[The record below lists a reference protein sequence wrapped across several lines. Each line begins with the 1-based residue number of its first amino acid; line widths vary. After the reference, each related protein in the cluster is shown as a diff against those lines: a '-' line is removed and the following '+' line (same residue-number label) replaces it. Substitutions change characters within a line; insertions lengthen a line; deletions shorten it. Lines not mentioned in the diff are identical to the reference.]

1 VAELLQSDTIL
12 ECRGVGKSYGGLRA
26 VSDVSLSVRR
36 GEILGIIGPNGAG
49 KTTLFSVISGHV
61 PASTGT
67 IILNSVDVTRKPAYV
82 RARMGMG
89 RTFQIVRP
97 IPSLTVLEDVM
108 IGAFAAYRSRDA
120 AARRAVDVLDQV
132 ELSDRAGAMAGDLT
146 LAGRK
151 RLEIARALAGNTQ
164 ILLLDEVMAG
174 LNPSEANRA
183 IAMIHRLRD
192 SGVSIVLIEHNLKVV
207 NELAQNVV
215 VLDHGAEIAQG
226 KPAEVLSNPDVI
238 RAYLGNRK
246 VAK

>member
-1 VAELLQSDTIL
+1 VAERVVSDVIL
-12 ECRGVGKSYGGLRA
+12 ECRGVGKSYGGLKA

-61 PASTGT
+61 PATTGT
-67 IILNSVDVTRKPAYV
+67 IVLNSVDVTRKPAYV
-82 RARMGMG
+82 RARLGMG

-97 IPSLTVLEDVM
+97 IPSLTVLENVM
-108 IGAFAAYRSRDA
+108 IGAFSAYRSRDA
-120 AARRAVDVLDQV
+120 AAHRAFDVLEQV
-132 ELSDRAGAMAGDLT
+132 ELSDRAGAMAGELT

-164 ILLLDEVMAG
+164 LLLLDEVMAG

-192 SGVSIVLIEHNLKVV
+192 TGVSIVLIEHNLKVV

-215 VLDHGAEIAQG
+215 VLDHGSEIAQG
-226 KPAEVLSNPDVI
+226 KPADVLTNPEVV

-246 VAK
+246 VGK